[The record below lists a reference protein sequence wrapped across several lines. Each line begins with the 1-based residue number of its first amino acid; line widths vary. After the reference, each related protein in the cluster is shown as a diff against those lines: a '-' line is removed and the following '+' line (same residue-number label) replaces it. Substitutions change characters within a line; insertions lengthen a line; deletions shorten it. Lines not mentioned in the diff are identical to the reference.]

1 MDSIILLPITTG
13 GLNHGYDNSCMASVY
28 YLVEMATSTLHF
40 KSSTVGR
47 RGSFWE
53 VAVSRAARLKIQREA
68 ENIIH
73 EWHANAIAAALFKY
87 SWTRLRRHLAPVLMI
102 TNHNNDQRGHSENV
116 KGLYLFI
123 VREFCCLMKGH
134 KNTNVCKSV

>member
-1 MDSIILLPITTG
+1 MDFIILMPSTTG

-53 VAVSRAARLKIQREA
+53 VAVSRAARLKIQREV

-123 VREFCCLMKGH
+123 VKRALLPHEGPQ
-134 KNTNVCKSV
+134 NTNV